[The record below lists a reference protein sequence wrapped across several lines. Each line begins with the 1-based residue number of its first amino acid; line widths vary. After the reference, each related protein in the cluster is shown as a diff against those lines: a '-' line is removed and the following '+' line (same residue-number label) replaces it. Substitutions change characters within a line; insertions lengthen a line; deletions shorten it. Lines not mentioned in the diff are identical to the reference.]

1 MRQLS
6 EGDIQALK
14 SELKRL
20 NAELLEVEDEIRSA
34 RELGDLSENAEY
46 IEAKQYQANLFGR
59 IESIEKLLH
68 GVSN

>member
-1 MRQLS
+1 MRRLS

-20 NAELLEVEDEIRSA
+20 NAELLEAEDDIRAA

-46 IEAKQYQANLFGR
+46 IEAKQYRANLFGR

-68 GVSN
+68 GASN